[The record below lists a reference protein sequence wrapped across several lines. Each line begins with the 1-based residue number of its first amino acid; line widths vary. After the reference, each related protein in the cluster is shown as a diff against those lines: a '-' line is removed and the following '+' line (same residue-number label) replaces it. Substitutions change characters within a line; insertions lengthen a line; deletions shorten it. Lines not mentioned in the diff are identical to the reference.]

1 MANRYAQLIRT
12 RGGPGFSA
20 AAFFG
25 RLPLSMGGIALVLL
39 VVSYTDSYGV
49 AGTVDATWALCG
61 AFASPLIGRL
71 VDRRGQS
78 RVVGP
83 QLVVHVA
90 FVVALVALV
99 VGGAPQ
105 WTWYVAAAIS
115 GAALPAVGSLV
126 RTRWTYVLGA
136 GPLIRTAYSWESVV
150 DEFIFV
156 IGPPAATIC
165 SVGLGAA
172 QAVLFTMLLG
182 AGGTTALIA
191 QRRTEPPPSGL
202 QRRTG
207 PAVWRRPGIPPLLAT
222 MAVLGGVF
230 AGIEVAVIALARSEG
245 QTATAGLVLAGW
257 SLSSMV
263 AGLVVGGLHRN
274 PPLGRQLLVS
284 TVVMS
289 LLLLPLPMTTGLTP
303 VAVLLLLGGFA
314 ISPALIAG
322 FQLVDQLVPTEQ
334 LTEGLTWI
342 FAALSLG
349 FALATALSGIVVDRS
364 GPVAGFWVG
373 IVAALLATLM
383 ALLGQRTFR
392 PQPA

>member
-1 MANRYAQLIRT
+1 
-12 RGGPGFSA
+12 
-20 AAFFG
+20 
-25 RLPLSMGGIALVLL
+25 
-39 VVSYTDSYGV
+39 
-49 AGTVDATWALCG
+49 
-61 AFASPLIGRL
+61 
-71 VDRRGQS
+71 
-78 RVVGP
+78 
-83 QLVVHVA
+83 
-90 FVVALVALV
+90 
-99 VGGAPQ
+99 
-105 WTWYVAAAIS
+105 
-115 GAALPAVGSLV
+115 
-126 RTRWTYVLGA
+126 
-136 GPLIRTAYSWESVV
+136 
-150 DEFIFV
+150 
-156 IGPPAATIC
+156 
-165 SVGLGAA
+165 
-172 QAVLFTMLLG
+172 
-182 AGGTTALIA
+182 
-191 QRRTEPPPSGL
+191 
-202 QRRTG
+202 
-207 PAVWRRPGIPPLLAT
+207 

-342 FAALSLG
+342 FAALSVG